1 MVQFGLAS
9 EPDLTSKWSMNIL
22 DDMVLQSN
30 RRGTI
35 SYAMAG
41 PNTRTTQ
48 VFVNLRDNH
57 HLDKSGF
64 APFGE
69 VVSGMEVLLA
79 IFNPTPEDSG
89 GVSQDG
95 YTNKGNSWILEQ
107 YPDIDLIEN
116 TAMFEGEV
124 NP

>member
-1 MVQFGLAS
+1 
-9 EPDLTSKWSMNIL
+9 
-22 DDMVLQSN
+22 MVLQSN
-30 RRGTI
+30 RRGTV

-48 VFVNLRDNH
+48 LFVNLRDNH

-69 VVSGMEVLLA
+69 VVSGMDVLLS
-79 IFNPTPEDSG
+79 IFNPTPNDAG
-89 GVSQDG
+89 GVSQAE
-95 YTNKGNSWILEQ
+95 YTDKGNSWILEQ
-107 YPDIDLIEN
+107 YPEIDLIEN
-116 TAMFEGEV
+116 TAMFEGEI